1 MLKIFFPKEN
11 NRIQISSDAR
21 GLDNFFVNFFSIFF
35 LKKVMAM
42 FEVDFIFCCPCLV
55 SNIFDSRFMGYKKF
69 FEFTCFVH
77 RRNPKK
83 VFDIDSFKK
92 DSSLLITCFEHLCS
106 SMYFGK
112 CVCLHY
118 NRATFYHMIV
128 ENMSYPIRKC
138 YSCYRRSTFQGL
150 LFEIKMRIDFVSFSN
165 DAISPSKGLVDAAGF
180 DLYSVE
186 EVINPPSNDRIV

>member
-1 MLKIFFPKEN
+1 
-11 NRIQISSDAR
+11 
-21 GLDNFFVNFFSIFF
+21 
-35 LKKVMAM
+35 MAM

-150 LFEIKMRIDFVSFSN
+150 FFEIKMRIDFVSFSN